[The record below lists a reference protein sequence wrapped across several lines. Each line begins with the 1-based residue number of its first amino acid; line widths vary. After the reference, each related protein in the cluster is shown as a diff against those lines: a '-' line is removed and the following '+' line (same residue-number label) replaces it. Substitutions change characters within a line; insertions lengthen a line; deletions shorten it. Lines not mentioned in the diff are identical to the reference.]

1 MMHRRE
7 DTEPWYRQ
15 FWPWFII
22 ALPATAVIAS
32 LYTVSLA
39 LRSQDSLVTAA
50 PDGMDVI
57 AERHRRAEARAAELG
72 LDAALSLDTET
83 GAISVEIES
92 RSEANLPP
100 AIELLF
106 SHPTDVRRD
115 RRVTLSAAPPRD
127 NGALTWV
134 GFVAPVPEGRYY
146 VVLTPPDG
154 AARPWRLNGVWH
166 GDGGTRLVPASGARD
181 EGA

>member
-1 MMHRRE
+1 MHRRE

-22 ALPATAVIAS
+22 ALPATAVVAS

-57 AERHRRAEARAAELG
+57 AERHLRAEARAAELG
-72 LDAALSLDTET
+72 LEALLSVNTET
-83 GAISVEIES
+83 GAIAVTIASS
-92 RSEANLPP
+92 ADATLPQ
-100 AIELLF
+100 AVDLLF

-115 RRVTLSAAPPRD
+115 RRVTLSAAPPD
-127 NGALTWV
+127 EEGARSWV
-134 GFVAPVPEGRYY
+134 GFITPVPGGRYY

-154 AARPWRLNGVWH
+154 TARPWRVNGVWQ
-166 GDGGTRLVPASGARD
+166 GTGEARLLPASGAHD

>member
-1 MMHRRE
+1 MHRRE

-22 ALPATAVIAS
+22 ALPASAVVAS

-57 AERHRRAEARAAELG
+57 AERHRQAEARAAELG
-72 LDAALSLDTET
+72 LDAALFVDAGT
-83 GAISVEIES
+83 GAIRLTIDSNEG
-92 RSEANLPP
+92 ATLPQ
-100 AIELLF
+100 AVELLF

-115 RRVTLSAAPPRD
+115 RRVTLSAAPPAED
-127 NGALTWV
+127 GTLTWA
-134 GFVAPVPEGRYY
+134 GFVVPVPEGRFY

-154 AARPWRLNGVWH
+154 AVRPWRLNGVWH
-166 GDGGTRLVPASGARD
+166 GEGGARLMPASGAYD

>member
-1 MMHRRE
+1 MHRRE

-22 ALPATAVIAS
+22 ALPASAVVAS

-57 AERHRRAEARAAELG
+57 AERHRQAEARAAELG
-72 LDAALSLDTET
+72 LEAALFVDVDS
-83 GAISVEIES
+83 GAIRLTIDGNEDV
-92 RSEANLPP
+92 ALPP
-100 AIELLF
+100 AVELLF

-115 RRVTLSAAPPRD
+115 RRATLSAAPPGED
-127 NGALTWV
+127 GALTWA
-134 GFVAPVPEGRYY
+134 GFVTPVPEGRYY
-146 VVLTPPDG
+146 VVLTPPED
-154 AARPWRLNGVWH
+154 AARPWRLNGVWQ
-166 GDGGTRLVPASGARD
+166 GEGGARLMPASGAYD
-181 EGA
+181 EGT